1 MPQPDGHTGVR
12 RYWRLQDTYVLTLLP
27 VYYCSAMVI
36 HGYAIWATGT
46 LVWKYPT
53 AVQYLIAWRD
63 MRSTGKLSHRGK
75 YVPIY
80 FTIGGAREDS
90 TNLSFVL
97 VHTDWAYLA
106 AKVKDEIGKWN
117 ELFTGVN
124 IDWDYPGDP
133 CNPSPGTFRLFPQLI
148 RKLRLTAKV
157 PIMISVPPVKSR
169 LDHFSLDQVAA
180 NVDYIIIKTHT
191 HTAPR
196 SLFNVVRCSG
206 DQSVAADVF
215 NEALNMI
222 PALDQKSR
230 LGYSISV
237 APETFL
243 APVAQLG
250 APILGTMQWDN
261 HTRQPG
267 RTSYASV
274 CQEKPV
280 IRTSSHP
287 LCLMVARQVDSQTR
301 EHERALLER
310 MRLTYSN
317 KMAMA
322 PVAVFDIDLDDFNGT
337 CGSGMS
343 PLIRAVA
350 TGRG

>member
-1 MPQPDGHTGVR
+1 MGGFFHGKDIGSRSAAGGHHDASGQNLDIFTATVSDYGLELPSSELR
-12 RYWRLQDTYVLTLLP
+12 RYWRLQDTYLPTLLP

-36 HGYAIWATGT
+36 HGYAIWASGT

-53 AVQYLIAWRD
+53 AVHYLRAWRD
-63 MRSTGKLSHRGK
+63 MRSVGKLSHRGK

-80 FTIGGAREDS
+80 FTLGGAREDS

-106 AKVKDEIGKWN
+106 AKVNDEIGKWN

-148 RKLRLTAKV
+148 RRLRLTAKV

-222 PALDQKSR
+222 PALDEKSR
-230 LGYSISV
+230 LGYSISMS
-237 APETFL
+237 
-243 APVAQLG
+243 G
-250 APILGTMQWDN
+250 HSW
-261 HTRQPG
+261 
-267 RTSYASV
+267 
-274 CQEKPV
+274 K
-280 IRTSSHP
+280 
-287 LCLMVARQVDSQTR
+287 
-301 EHERALLER
+301 R